1 MTDLRNEIY
10 LFHPLVRKQF
20 DNLAKLGKRDS
31 KKARNGPDNPT
42 KLNCAIEEHR
52 AMERMNGTFF

>member
-1 MTDLRNEIY
+1 MTDLRNQIY
-10 LFHPLVRKQF
+10 LLNPLDRNQF

-31 KKARNGPDNPT
+31 KKTRNGLDHPN
-42 KLNCAIEEHR
+42 KLNRAGEALR